1 MEPSVYPDDNEQALA
16 RFGVAPGIV
25 ALHVEAARQ
34 VLREHQHALRRDQ
47 EIVPSTV
54 SHFGLPGQAGQLVM
68 RVDGDARTIF
78 ELNFALEARE
88 AQLGIARNAPFD
100 IVFSEHGTPPGKGAA
115 AVVE

>member
-1 MEPSVYPDDNEQALA
+1 MEQSVYPDNPGGDEPALA

-34 VLREHQHALRRDQ
+34 VLQEHQHALRRDV

-54 SHFGLPGQAGQLVM
+54 SHFGPPGQAGQLVM

-78 ELNFALEARE
+78 ELNFALEAKE
-88 AQLGIARNAPFD
+88 AQLGIARDAPFD
-100 IVFSEHGTPPGKGAA
+100 IVFSERVSERA
-115 AVVE
+115 

>member
-1 MEPSVYPDDNEQALA
+1 MMENSVYPDDNEQALA

-34 VLREHQHALRRDQ
+34 VLREHQQVLRRAQ

-54 SHFGLPGQAGQLVM
+54 SRVGQPGQAGQLVM

-78 ELNFALEARE
+78 ELNFALEAKE
-88 AQLGIARNAPFD
+88 AQLGIARDAPFD
-100 IVFSEHGTPPGKGAA
+100 IVFSQHT
-115 AVVE
+115 